1 MEDREINDFYAT
13 EPRAV
18 EFLLEK
24 ETFNHNILEPACGQ
38 GHISEVLKKHGYNVF
53 SYDLIDRGYGKL
65 KDFFDETSWHGDIV
79 TNPPYKIALPFVEH
93 ALEIVG
99 PGQKVA
105 MFLRLLFLE
114 SKSRGEFFK
123 KYPPKVVYVS
133 SKRLT
138 CAKNG
143 NFERYR
149 HSNAQAYAWF
159 VWEGGYRGKAV
170 LDWINL

>member
-1 MEDREINDFYAT
+1 
-13 EPRAV
+13 
-18 EFLLEK
+18 
-24 ETFNHNILEPACGQ
+24 
-38 GHISEVLKKHGYNVF
+38 
-53 SYDLIDRGYGKL
+53 
-65 KDFFDETSWHGDIV
+65 
-79 TNPPYKIALPFVEH
+79 
-93 ALEIVG
+93 
-99 PGQKVA
+99 

-149 HSNAQAYAWF
+149 HYSNAQAFAWF